1 MSDKDRADLLAE
13 IRAVLPP
20 GGSAQVG
27 QSALN
32 DLFEAY
38 VLSGLVRAAQAE
50 GWTVSLHDMNETLA
64 SGALFRRSPGNI
76 YASPGSQNFTHFV
89 LARADVPPLEAHI
102 GIKFT
107 GKSDV
112 EHECDVA
119 LLPQDDA
126 QFCRLHRVHPRSR
139 QLIFSA
145 ECKFLAGNVPLY
157 LGRGF
162 VGLAIE
168 LSSQYGE
175 CHFVVNTSSSHVM
188 KMLARQ
194 KRCPHEE
201 VRPGTGR
208 FEAFQSACRETL
220 NSYRMRKR
228 I

>member
-1 MSDKDRADLLAE
+1 MSDREDLLAE

-20 GGSAQVG
+20 GGALQIE
-27 QSALN
+27 QSELN

-38 VLSGLVRAAQAE
+38 VLSGLVWAAQAE

-64 SGALFRRSPGNI
+64 NGALFRRSPGNI

-89 LARADVPPLEAHI
+89 LARAGVPPLEAHI
-102 GIKFT
+102 GIKLT

-119 LLPQDDA
+119 LLPQDAA
-126 QFCRLHRVHPRSR
+126 QLCRRHHVHPRSR
-139 QLIFSA
+139 SLIFSA

-162 VGLAIE
+162 VGLVTE
-168 LSSQYGE
+168 LRSQYGE
-175 CHFVVNTSSSHVM
+175 CHFVVNTSSCHVM

-194 KRCPHEE
+194 KRHRHEE

-208 FEAFQSACRETL
+208 FETFQSACRETL
-220 NSYRMRKR
+220 QSYLMRKR
-228 I
+228 

>member
-1 MSDKDRADLLAE
+1 MSDREDLLAE
-13 IRAVLPP
+13 ILSVVPP
-20 GGSAQVG
+20 GGASQIE
-27 QSALN
+27 QSELN

-50 GWTVSLHDMNETLA
+50 GWAMSLRDMEEIPANV
-64 SGALFRRSPGNI
+64 ALFRRSPGNI

-89 LARADVPPLEAHI
+89 LAKTGVPPLEAHI
-102 GIKFT
+102 GIKLT
-107 GKSDV
+107 GKSGV

-119 LLPQDDA
+119 LLPQDVA
-126 QFCRLHRVHPRSR
+126 QFCRRHNVHPRSR
-139 QLIFSA
+139 RLILSV

-162 VGLAIE
+162 VGLATE
-168 LSSQYGE
+168 LSSRYGE

-194 KRCPHEE
+194 KRHRHED

-208 FEAFQSACRETL
+208 FETFQSACRETL
-220 NSYRMRKR
+220 HSYFMRER

>member
-1 MSDKDRADLLAE
+1 MSDKEDLLEE

-20 GGSAQVG
+20 GGALQIE
-27 QSALN
+27 QSELN

-38 VLSGLVRAAQAE
+38 VLSGLVGAAQAE
-50 GWTVSLHDMNETLA
+50 GWTVSLHDMSEAPAN
-64 SGALFRRSPGNI
+64 GALFRRSPGNI
-76 YASPGSQNFTHFV
+76 YASLGSQNFTHFV
-89 LARADVPPLEAHI
+89 LARAGASSLEAHI

-119 LLPQDDA
+119 LLPQDAA
-126 QFCRLHRVHPRSR
+126 QLCRRHHVHPRSKS
-139 QLIFSA
+139 LILSA

-162 VGLAIE
+162 VGLVTE

-175 CHFVVNTSSSHVM
+175 CHFVVNTSSSQVM

-194 KRCPHEE
+194 KRHCHEE

-208 FEAFQSACRETL
+208 FENVSI
-220 NSYRMRKR
+220 RMS
-228 I
+228 